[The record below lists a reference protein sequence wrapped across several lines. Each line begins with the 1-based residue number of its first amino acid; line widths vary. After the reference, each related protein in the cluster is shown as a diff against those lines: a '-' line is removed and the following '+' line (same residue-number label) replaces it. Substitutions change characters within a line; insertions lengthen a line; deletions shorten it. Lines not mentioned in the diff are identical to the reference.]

1 MKLII
6 IIILYGIGMIISG
19 STLWLSAKITRDELP
34 YYMALIIA
42 VVSGIVRFLP
52 YFGFILS
59 AITVLA
65 MLDKLCD
72 IDWFPHGIFLML
84 VNLIV
89 NICLIVA
96 FSGICG

>member
-1 MKLII
+1 MEWVII
-6 IIILYGIGMIISG
+6 PVLYGIGMIISG
-19 STLWLSAKITRDELP
+19 STLWLSAKITRDKLP

-42 VVSGIVRFLP
+42 VVSGIVRLLP

-59 AITVLA
+59 AITILA

-72 IDWFPHGIFLML
+72 IDWFPHGIFLMI
-84 VNLIV
+84 VNIIV
-89 NICLIVA
+89 NICLVVG